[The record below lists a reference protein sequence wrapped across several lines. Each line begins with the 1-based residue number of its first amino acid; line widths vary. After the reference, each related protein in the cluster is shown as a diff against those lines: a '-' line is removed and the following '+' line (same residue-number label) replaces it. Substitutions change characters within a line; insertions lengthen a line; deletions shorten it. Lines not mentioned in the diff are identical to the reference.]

1 MGIKIEKLSI
11 DKKELRKR
19 KAIKAGIVLATIVMA
34 ILLLVAVFAIVNAI
48 GAKAIL
54 KLAKSYSE
62 HAVTPRFEAEKR
74 EDGSYSFTLSKEDS
88 DKTFKVLQLTDV
100 HIGAGFGSFRKD
112 KWALNA
118 VATMIKS
125 EKPDLVNVTG
135 DIAYP
140 VPIQS
145 GTANNLK
152 SAEVF
157 ANLMES
163 MGVYWT
169 FSYGNHDTEAYSR
182 YTRKDISD
190 WYAKKINSG
199 EFKRC
204 LFTTNP
210 KNWQSYTKN
219 QDEFGYGNQVFR
231 INKTDN
237 LGNVYLYRALTVL
250 DSHSYLPSD
259 KLGMLWHYD
268 NIHKPQ
274 IKWYED
280 TMETLKKE
288 TVDKKYP
295 MNLAFFHIALP
306 EYKEAYDL
314 QMRSFEDGKPDK
326 NGYKKYKKEK
336 GAYIKDGKFHYA
348 DGSIKDVPV
357 AEGKVDTIQEGTGK
371 PVEEL
376 TVQAEAHMKEG
387 IIGERKKLIYSG
399 VGNDEFFETAAKYN
413 LRGTFCG
420 HDHYNNMS
428 IAYKKE
434 IKDKDGNLLDY
445 KPILLNYGMSIDYLA
460 YTGIYKKGS
469 QRGCRVIELNDDA
482 DYGFKTY
489 NKNYY
494 SYQPL
499 DRNRE
504 KNPKMTYAV

>member
-1 MGIKIEKLSI
+1 MGTKIEQLAI
-11 DKKELRKR
+11 DKKELRR
-19 KAIKAGIVLATIVMA
+19 RRGIKAGIVLATIVMT
-34 ILLLVAVFAIVNAI
+34 ILLLVALFAVINAI

-54 KLAKSYSE
+54 KLAKSYSA
-62 HAVTPRFEAEKR
+62 HAITPRYEPEKR
-74 EDGSYSFTLSKEDS
+74 ADGSYSFTMKKEDK
-88 DKTFKVLQLTDV
+88 DKPFKVLQLTDV
-100 HIGAGFGSFRKD
+100 HIGAGFGSFQKD

-118 VATMIKS
+118 VATMIKR
-125 EKPDLVNVTG
+125 EQPDLVTVTG

-152 SAEVF
+152 SAEIF

-163 MGVYWT
+163 MGAYWT

-182 YTRKDISD
+182 YTRKDISN
-190 WYAKKINSG
+190 WYKKKIESG
-199 EFKRC
+199 EFKHC

-210 KNWQSYTKN
+210 KTWNKYTKN
-219 QDEFGYGNQVFR
+219 EDEFGYGNQVFR
-231 INKTDN
+231 INRTANDGKE
-237 LGNVYLYRALTVL
+237 YLDRALTIL

-259 KLGMLWHYD
+259 KMGMLWHYD
-268 NIHKPQ
+268 NIHKAQ
-274 IKWYED
+274 INWYAD
-280 TMETLKKE
+280 TMEQLKAE
-288 TVDKKYP
+288 TQDKKYP
-295 MNLAFFHIALP
+295 KNLAFFHIALP

-314 QMRSFEDGKPDK
+314 QMRQFESGKDK
-326 NGYKKYKKEK
+326 SGYKVYKKEK
-336 GAYIKDGKFHYA
+336 GAYVKDGKFHYA
-348 DGSIKDVPV
+348 DGTTENVPEAKGLVDV
-357 AEGKVDTIQEGTGK
+357 TQEGINKAVDK
-371 PVEEL
+371 P
-376 TVQAEAHMKEG
+376 TVNAEAHMKEG

-399 VGNDEFFETAAKYN
+399 VNNDEFFETAAKYN

-428 IAYKKE
+428 ISYKKE
-434 IKDKDGNLLDY
+434 LKDADGHLIDY

-469 QRGCRVIELNDDA
+469 QRGCRVIELNNDDN
-482 DYGFKTY
+482 YGFITY

-504 KNPKMTYAV
+504 RNPKMTYNV